1 MYEPLT
7 PNTQTQLVDLYFS
20 KMCDQTIILVNSF
33 ESKKKKKRL
42 HWQLI
47 TLVYD
52 RKPLQGGPSNCNYI
66 DINHFR

>member
-33 ESKKKKKRL
+33 ESKKKKKIAL
-42 HWQLI
+42 A
-47 TLVYD
+47 T
-52 RKPLQGGPSNCNYI
+52 NYVSV
-66 DINHFR
+66 

>member
-33 ESKKKKKRL
+33 ESKKKKKIAL
-42 HWQLI
+42 A
-47 TLVYD
+47 T
-52 RKPLQGGPSNCNYI
+52 NYVSVWSKASSGRS
-66 DINHFR
+66 FKL